1 MPNRWITHIKE
12 YAEKNKLSYNCSLC
26 DPNMRR
32 EYYTKYPK
40 KGVEIPKGDRMDRLF
55 KDYRDELRMQKL
67 VDEKGREFLAK
78 KKREQEEKK
87 KEKPPLP
94 EYPTTLTPQQIAF
107 FGRRR

>member
-40 KGVEIPKGDRMDRLF
+40 KGVEIPKVSAYGMDGIF
-55 KDYRDELRMQKL
+55 KDYRDNLRTQKL
-67 VDEKGREFLAK
+67 VDEKTRKVLAERRERENK
-78 KKREQEEKK
+78 KTQ
-87 KEKPPLP
+87 PPP
-94 EYPTTLTPQQIAF
+94 EVEYKTFTPQQIAF
-107 FGRRR
+107 LNRNR